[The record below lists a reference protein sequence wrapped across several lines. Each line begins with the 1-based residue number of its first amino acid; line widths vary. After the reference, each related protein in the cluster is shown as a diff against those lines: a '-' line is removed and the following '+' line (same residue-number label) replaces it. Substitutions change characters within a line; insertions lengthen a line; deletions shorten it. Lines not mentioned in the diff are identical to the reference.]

1 MKKVLFM
8 AKAFGGGGAEVAMLE
23 LINKMP
29 EEQYDITLALL
40 DDDLEYF
47 GRLNRKIKIVQIQ
60 FKNSVVAKM
69 VSMYSIPAK
78 ILKKLAI
85 NRFIP
90 YYDFLFN
97 SVENTFSETYDLALD
112 FYGYGYFLTG
122 FMAKK
127 IKAKKKAT
135 WLHDEDLCWWFK
147 SVEKYAYKYDKIFA
161 VSEAVKTSFCN
172 AYPKL
177 KDKAEVFYNVIDTKL
192 ISEKSKLSCEDE
204 LEGQFKILTVGRLHN
219 QKGYDIA
226 IQSAKILKERGIKF
240 KWYAIGDGKEK
251 ENLKKLIH
259 KYGVEDEFLLMGR
272 KDNPY
277 SYMKQC
283 DLYVQPSRHE
293 GYVITLVEARTLCLP
308 IITSDIPSAHEQI
321 IDGINGYIVPLDAKS
336 FADKIEELYM
346 NRNLL
351 ELTVNYLKKH
361 KPNFDE
367 ELKKL
372 DLR

>member
-1 MKKVLFM
+1 
-8 AKAFGGGGAEVAMLE
+8 
-23 LINKMP
+23 
-29 EEQYDITLALL
+29 
-40 DDDLEYF
+40 
-47 GRLNRKIKIVQIQ
+47 
-60 FKNSVVAKM
+60 M
-69 VSMYSIPAK
+69 V
-78 ILKKLAI
+78 
-85 NRFIP
+85 
-90 YYDFLFN
+90 
-97 SVENTFSETYDLALD
+97 
-112 FYGYGYFLTG
+112 
-122 FMAKK
+122 
-127 IKAKKKAT
+127 
-135 WLHDEDLCWWFK
+135 
-147 SVEKYAYKYDKIFA
+147 
-161 VSEAVKTSFCN
+161 
-172 AYPKL
+172 
-177 KDKAEVFYNVIDTKL
+177 
-192 ISEKSKLSCEDE
+192 
-204 LEGQFKILTVGRLHN
+204 
-219 QKGYDIA
+219 
-226 IQSAKILKERGIKF
+226 
-240 KWYAIGDGKEK
+240 AIGDGKEK